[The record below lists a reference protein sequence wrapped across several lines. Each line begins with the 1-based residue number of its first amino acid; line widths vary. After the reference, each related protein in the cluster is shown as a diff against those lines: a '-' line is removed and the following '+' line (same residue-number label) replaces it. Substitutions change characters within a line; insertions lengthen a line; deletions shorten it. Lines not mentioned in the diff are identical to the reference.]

1 MNDLLTIV
9 FVSFYSEKKI
19 LDYLKYFNN
28 NFKIIIIDN
37 ANDLNLKVKLQGF
50 SILKIINNKENIGF
64 GAALNQGL
72 EMVNTKYAMHLDID
86 TKFEISSIN
95 KMITEAEKIK
105 DFAMLG
111 PKISNYTYKNNHFIK
126 KKYENNY
133 NLMKYMEGCCLF
145 FNLNEIKKIGF
156 FDENF
161 FLYFEEVDLVTRCL
175 KKSLKVIMIDDISI
189 EHIGGSSV
197 SEEFSS
203 EVEINRNW
211 HYMWSKFYYFKKH
224 SGYFYALLQVSRHI
238 ISSFLKFIY
247 YLIFKNDKKKII
259 YKARLSGCINSILLK
274 KSWFRPKI

>member
-37 ANDLNLKVKLQGF
+37 ANDLNLKDKLQEF

-72 EMVNTKYAMHLDID
+72 EIVNTKYAMHLDID

-95 KMITEAEKIK
+95 KMIIEAEKIK
-105 DFAMLG
+105 NFAILG

-203 EVEINRNW
+203 EIEINRNW

-224 SGYFYALLQVSRHI
+224 SGYFYGLFKVSRHI

>member
-28 NFKIIIIDN
+28 NFKIIIVDN
-37 ANDLNLKVKLQGF
+37 ANDLNLEDKLQGF

-64 GAALNQGL
+64 GAALNKGL
-72 EMVNTKYAMHLDID
+72 EIVKTKYAMHLDID

-95 KMITEAEKIK
+95 KMIEEAEKVK
-105 DFAMLG
+105 DFAILG
-111 PKISNYTYKNNHFIK
+111 PKISNYAYKNNHFIK
-126 KKYENNY
+126 KNYENNY

-145 FNLNEIKKIGF
+145 FNLSEIKKIGF

-175 KKSLKVIMIDDISI
+175 KKSLKVIMIEDINI
-189 EHIGGSSV
+189 EHIGGASV
-197 SEEFSS
+197 REEFNN
-203 EVEINRNW
+203 EIEINRNW

-224 SGYFYALLQVSRHI
+224 SGYFYALLQVSKHI
-238 ISSFLKFIY
+238 ISGLLKLIY
-247 YLIFKNDKKKII
+247 YSIFKNDKKKII